1 MRINPLPGVKNAAFD
16 RKTVIRDTHKGQWQG
31 YATAVGRACV
41 DPKNLKC
48 RTDL

>member
-16 RKTVIRDTHKGQWQG
+16 RKTVIRDIHKGKWQG
-31 YATAVGRACV
+31 YATAGECLSV
-41 DPKNLKC
+41 DPKNPKY